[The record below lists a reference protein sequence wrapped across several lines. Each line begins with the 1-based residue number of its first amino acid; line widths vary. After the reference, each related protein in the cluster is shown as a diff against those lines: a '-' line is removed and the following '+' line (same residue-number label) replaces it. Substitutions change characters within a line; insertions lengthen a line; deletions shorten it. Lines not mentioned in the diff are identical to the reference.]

1 MSLKTVLGLI
11 VIILVFFTYWIKKK
25 FAKLDELG
33 FVHEKPSFPLG
44 NLNGIGT
51 KYHMVD
57 ILHRLYNKFNEKAP
71 IHGIY
76 LFFNSN
82 FAITDLELIKDIL
95 IRDFD
100 VFHNRGIFNSKEHDP
115 LTTHLFAL
123 EDQEWKV
130 MRHKLLPTYTS
141 GKMKMMFNTM
151 LDVSTHMIE
160 NLKSHPN
167 LDDVDIKEV
176 LARYM
181 TDVVGN
187 VAFGL
192 EMNAISKPD
201 SKFRQMGRK
210 VFKTRNFMAQVLLFT
225 NFRNL
230 ARLLGIR
237 LFPKDVSD
245 FFREIVKETVKYRRE
260 NNIERNDALNLLMK
274 IGTEGRE
281 GEEKLTLD
289 EIAAQCFLFFV
300 AGYETSSSTSSFTL
314 FNLVQNPEIQENL
327 RNEIKTVLANYDNK
341 VTYEALKE
349 MKLLQMVI
357 DETLRMYPP
366 GAIGLRKASRDY
378 KIRNSKLVIPK
389 DSLVIIPIFSIHN
402 DPKNYPEPEKFNP
415 QRFNEENK
423 AKRHPMAHIPFGN
436 GPRNCIGDRF
446 AMTQTK
452 IALIQLLINFRFLK
466 TNKTPDRIIFDAK
479 HPVLSSAKPI
489 CLKVSEL

>member
-1 MSLKTVLGLI
+1 MSLQTVFGLI
-11 VIILVFFTYWIKKK
+11 VIIFAFLTYWIRKC

-33 FVHEKPSFPLG
+33 FVHEQPSFPLG
-44 NLNGIGT
+44 NLNGVGT

-57 ILHRLYNKFNEKAP
+57 ILHRLYNKFSKKAP

-76 LFFNSN
+76 LFYKAN
-82 FAITDLELIKDIL
+82 FAVTDLELIKDIL

-123 EDQEWKV
+123 EDQEWKI

-141 GKMKMMFNTM
+141 GKMKMMFHTM

-160 NLKSHPN
+160 NLKSHQNPN
-167 LDDVDIKEV
+167 DVDIKEV
-176 LARYM
+176 LACYM

-201 SKFRQMGRK
+201 SRFRQMGRK

-225 NFRNL
+225 NFRHL
-230 ARLLGIR
+230 ARLFGIR

-245 FFREIVKETVKYRRE
+245 FFRGIVKETVKYRLE
-260 NNIERNDALNLLMK
+260 NNIERNDVLNLLLK

-281 GEEKLTLD
+281 GEEKLTMD

-327 RNEIKTVLANYDNK
+327 RNEIKTVLTKYENK
-341 VTYEALKE
+341 ITYEAVKD
-349 MKLLQMVI
+349 MKYLQMVI
-357 DETLRMYPP
+357 D
-366 GAIGLRKASRDY
+366 
-378 KIRNSKLVIPK
+378 
-389 DSLVIIPIFSIHN
+389 
-402 DPKNYPEPEKFNP
+402 
-415 QRFNEENK
+415 
-423 AKRHPMAHIPFGN
+423 GN
-436 GPRNCIGDRF
+436 
-446 AMTQTK
+446 
-452 IALIQLLINFRFLK
+452 
-466 TNKTPDRIIFDAK
+466 
-479 HPVLSSAKPI
+479 
-489 CLKVSEL
+489 

>member
-1 MSLKTVLGLI
+1 MIII
-11 VIILVFFTYWIKKK
+11 VFLTYWIRKC

-57 ILHRLYNKFNEKAP
+57 ILHRLYNKFSKEAP

-76 LFFNSN
+76 LFFNAN
-82 FAITDLELIKDIL
+82 FVVTDLELIKDIL
-95 IRDFD
+95 IRDFE

-141 GKMKMMFNTM
+141 GKIKMMFQTM
-151 LDVSTHMIE
+151 LDVSTHMIDS
-160 NLKSHPN
+160 LKSNPN

-230 ARLLGIR
+230 ARLIGIR

-245 FFREIVKETVKYRRE
+245 FFRGIVKETVEYRRE

-281 GEEKLTLD
+281 GEEKLTKD

-314 FNLVQNPEIQENL
+314 FNLVQNPDIQENL

-341 VTYEALKE
+341 VTYEAVKE
-349 MKLLQMVI
+349 MKYLQMVI
-357 DETLRMYPP
+357 D
-366 GAIGLRKASRDY
+366 GI
-378 KIRNSKLVIPK
+378 V
-389 DSLVIIPIFSIHN
+389 
-402 DPKNYPEPEKFNP
+402 
-415 QRFNEENK
+415 
-423 AKRHPMAHIPFGN
+423 
-436 GPRNCIGDRF
+436 
-446 AMTQTK
+446 
-452 IALIQLLINFRFLK
+452 INFE
-466 TNKTPDRIIFDAK
+466 II
-479 HPVLSSAKPI
+479 
-489 CLKVSEL
+489 ELNS